1 MFLCKS
7 WVLSR
12 LTILLSLNIYLYIEF
27 LITDKISS
35 YLPLI
40 NTISGMLF
48 YTFILY
54 ALGVLVK
61 CCFAKTF
68 NSEDSE
74 EDKTLNNKMNEDFK
88 RRLEEKRK
96 KKAEDAQKILNK
108 IQ

>member
-1 MFLCKS
+1 MNHINDKNQIS
-7 WVLSR
+7 SPY
-12 LTILLSLNIYLYIEF
+12 NII
-27 LITDKISS
+27 DKISS
-35 YLPLI
+35 YLPEI

-61 CCFAKTF
+61 CCFAKPF
-68 NSEDSE
+68 NYE
-74 EDKTLNNKMNEDFK
+74 EEEEKNNKIDEDFK

-96 KKAEDAQKILNK
+96 KKAEEAQKLLNK

>member
-1 MFLCKS
+1 MNHINDKNQIS
-7 WVLSR
+7 S
-12 LTILLSLNIYLYIEF
+12 TYNII
-27 LITDKISS
+27 DKISS
-35 YLPLI
+35 YLPEI

-61 CCFAKTF
+61 CCFAKPF
-68 NSEDSE
+68 NYEDSE
-74 EDKTLNNKMNEDFK
+74 EDKTHNNKMDEDFK

-96 KKAEDAQKILNK
+96 KKAEDAQKLLNK

>member
-1 MFLCKS
+1 MNNENNQLGSVYTLLDKVSSFLP
-7 WVLSR
+7 
-12 LTILLSLNIYLYIEF
+12 E
-27 LITDKISS
+27 
-35 YLPLI
+35 I

-61 CCFAKTF
+61 CCCAKPF
-68 NSEDSE
+68 NYEDSE
-74 EDKTLNNKMNEDFK
+74 EDKTLTNKIDEDFK

-96 KKAEDAQKILNK
+96 KKAEEAQKLLNK

>member
-1 MFLCKS
+1 MNNINDNNQLGS
-7 WVLSR
+7 
-12 LTILLSLNIYLYIEF
+12 TYILL
-27 LITDKISS
+27 DKISS
-35 YLPLI
+35 FLPEI

-61 CCFAKTF
+61 CCFAKPF
-68 NSEDSE
+68 NYDDE
-74 EDKTLNNKMNEDFK
+74 EDKNINNKMDEDFK

-96 KKAEDAQKILNK
+96 KKAEEAQKLLNK

>member
-1 MFLCKS
+1 MNNENNQLGSVYTLLDKVSSFLP
-7 WVLSR
+7 
-12 LTILLSLNIYLYIEF
+12 E
-27 LITDKISS
+27 
-35 YLPLI
+35 I

-61 CCFAKTF
+61 CCFAKPF
-68 NSEDSE
+68 NYEDSE
-74 EDKTLNNKMNEDFK
+74 EDKTLTNKIDEDFK

-96 KKAEDAQKILNK
+96 KKAEEAQKLLNK